1 MTSVRFTFSLPRL
14 QYLVAIVDER
24 SFTRAAE
31 RLGVSQ
37 PALSRQISLL
47 EGELG
52 VTLLERTAAGI
63 VPSPIGREVVIE
75 ARQALAAAQR
85 VAQVAQDSIQLQMGH
100 LEIGTFPT
108 LATGVLLAAIGAW
121 HERYPN
127 LMIRLREFRSRYALQ
142 EAVRLGMVDL
152 AIGVRPDDWSGPKK
166 PLGVMPL
173 VLVLPHKDEA
183 LNERGPI
190 HLNRLSSRR
199 WVLYDRSYGLADVL
213 DTVFSFAGFRPTPA
227 VETSQ
232 AEAAARLAVA
242 GLGPA
247 LVPSPNLPS
256 ELVDYS
262 RPFEPVVGY
271 EIYAYTRQRW
281 SASAKAFL
289 QIVSEGNWPDSPP
302 DIKVFELPP
311 Y

>member
-1 MTSVRFTFSLPRL
+1 MSSVRFTFSLPRL
-14 QYLVAIVDER
+14 QYLVTIVDER

-37 PALSRQISLL
+37 PALSRQIGLL

-52 VTLLERTAAGI
+52 VTLLERTAGGI
-63 VPSPIGREVVIE
+63 VPSSIGREVVIE
-75 ARQALAAAQR
+75 ARHALAAAQR

-142 EAVRLGMVDL
+142 DAVRLGMVDL
-152 AIGVRPDDWSGPKK
+152 AIGVRPDDWPGPKK
-166 PLGVMPL
+166 PLGIMPL
-173 VLVLPHKDEA
+173 VLVLPHKDEI
-183 LNERGPI
+183 LKGREPI
-190 HLNRLSSRR
+190 HLSWLSSRR
-199 WVLYDRSYGLADVL
+199 WVLYDRAYGLADVI
-213 DTVFSFAGFRPTPA
+213 DAVFSFAGFRPTPA

-247 LVPSPNLPS
+247 LVPSPNLPP
-256 ELVDYS
+256 ELRDYS
-262 RPFEPVVGY
+262 RSFEPVVGY
-271 EIYAYTRQRW
+271 EIYAYTRHRW

-289 QIVSEGNWPDSPP
+289 QIVSEESWPASPP
-302 DIKVFELPP
+302 DVKIFELPP